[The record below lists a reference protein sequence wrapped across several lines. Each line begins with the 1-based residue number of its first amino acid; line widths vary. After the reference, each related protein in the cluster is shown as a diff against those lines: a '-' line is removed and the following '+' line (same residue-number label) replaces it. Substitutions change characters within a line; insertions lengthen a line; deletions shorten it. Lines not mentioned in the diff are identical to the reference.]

1 MLTGS
6 NTPGIER
13 IRQWFHH
20 PNKGMVVIVS
30 SLISLFVS
38 RMLSLGIDTWTH
50 LLLAS
55 MQWFWRLY
63 LLITLYSGTSIM
75 VSTTAGAL
83 YVSGTSSWC
92 SFHVCIINKWSRSGC
107 FFPASSTRGGGAP
120 KILLVMLKIT
130 MSSAIK
136 KWWWAGLMLGL
147 STTALASS
155 SFPFP
160 PPWVTLHQQQSASQH

>member
-1 MLTGS
+1 MGFHSTLYFWLMLTGR

-20 PNKGMVVIVS
+20 PNEGMVVIVS

-83 YVSGTSSWC
+83 YASGTSSWC
-92 SFHVCIINKWSRSGC
+92 SFHV
-107 FFPASSTRGGGAP
+107 SSTSEVVVAVFF
-120 KILLVMLKIT
+120 LH
-130 MSSAIK
+130 
-136 KWWWAGLMLGL
+136 
-147 STTALASS
+147 
-155 SFPFP
+155 
-160 PPWVTLHQQQSASQH
+160 HQQEGGRHLRYYLLCWKLQCRQQSKSGDERGWCWGSAPLLWPPALFHFPLPG